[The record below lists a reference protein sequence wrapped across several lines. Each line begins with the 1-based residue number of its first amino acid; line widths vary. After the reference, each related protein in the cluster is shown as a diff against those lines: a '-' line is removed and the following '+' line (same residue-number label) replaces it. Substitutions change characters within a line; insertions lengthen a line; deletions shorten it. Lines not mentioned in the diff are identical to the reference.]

1 MPGHV
6 RITVHP
12 PSSSG
17 GRRVSAGAEHLGVAY
32 GVADVLEF
40 LRRAGADP
48 DEVQLDDPRFVEW
61 RGGGPGVW

>member
-1 MPGHV
+1 M
-6 RITVHP
+6 
-12 PSSSG
+12 
-17 GRRVSAGAEHLGVAY
+17 SAGAEHLGVAY